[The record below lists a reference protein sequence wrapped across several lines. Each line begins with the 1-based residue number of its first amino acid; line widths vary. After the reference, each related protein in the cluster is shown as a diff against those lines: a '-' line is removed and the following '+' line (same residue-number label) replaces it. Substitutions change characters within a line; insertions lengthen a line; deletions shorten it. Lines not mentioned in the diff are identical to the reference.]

1 MFTDKKKTNQPKG
14 RNVISKS
21 TSIVGNIKSEG
32 DFRIEGTVEG
42 TIITKGRVIIG
53 VSGVVKGNIQ
63 CVNADIEGSFS
74 GKLIA
79 TELLSLKGTAKISG
93 EVFIDRLSV
102 EPGVTFNAICE
113 MKSGVKELNQ
123 NGIKKVEK
131 TA

>member
-1 MFTDKKKTNQPKG
+1 MFTDKKNTKQPKG
-14 RNVISKS
+14 RNVISKT
-21 TSIVGNIKSEG
+21 TSIVGDIKSEG
-32 DFRIEGTVEG
+32 DFRIEGVVEG
-42 TIITKGRVIIG
+42 TIVTKGRVIIG
-53 VSGVVKGNIQ
+53 VSGEVKGNIQ

-93 EVFIDRLSV
+93 EVFINKLLV
-102 EPGVTFNAICE
+102 ETGATFNATCE

-123 NGIKKVEK
+123 NGIKKAEK